1 MKFKFQRLLLQE
13 RTLYP
18 FTKHI
23 RNNDRLWAND
33 VCIIRAFH
41 FNMHKDVNPGEL
53 DVRLEKVDTSWGNR
67 SSPTKEHSVC
77 ITRKKA

>member
-1 MKFKFQRLLLQE
+1 M
-13 RTLYP
+13 LYP

-23 RNNDRLWAND
+23 LNNDRLWTNVVSANIA
-33 VCIIRAFH
+33 CIIRAFH

-53 DVRLEKVDTSWGNR
+53 DVRLEKVDTSWENR
-67 SSPTKEHSVC
+67 SSSTKEHSVC